1 MNQIDIAN
9 IRRASDY
16 IRYLSLESIEKA
28 KSGHPGLPLGCAD
41 LGVVLYRY
49 ILTHMP
55 EDPQWI
61 NRDRFVLS
69 AGHGSM
75 LLYSLLHLA
84 GYDISLDDI
93 DQFRQIG
100 SRTPG
105 HPEFEKELGIETTTG
120 PLGQGFANTV
130 GMAIEGKILA
140 DRFNER
146 DIDLFDYTIFTLMG
160 DGCMM
165 EGVSYEA
172 ASMAGHLGLDN
183 IVAIYDSNRISIDG
197 STDITFSE
205 DVGKRFE
212 AMGWDVDACDIKDL
226 DSLYNKLDTLKKQ
239 KGKPKL
245 LIVNTI
251 IGAGLDKKKDTSG
264 IHGAPAGTAEISYF
278 IKNSEV
284 LELFE
289 NKYGADVVEDG
300 DKLSQILEARAKD
313 REPMLQSRDAA
324 DFMRQH
330 IEENN
335 KIYTAWKDLLE
346 KYKKNFP
353 SKYEELDKILNF
365 KLPEDLEQT
374 LLTYKEEKQDAT
386 RGIAGRVLNICA
398 EKIPQMIG
406 GCADL
411 AGSTKAGVKG
421 SQYLTKED
429 FSGRNIAFGIREHAM
444 GSVGNGLALNDSI
457 IPFTSTFF
465 TFFDYMKPSVRL
477 AALMKLNHLFIFSH
491 DSIYVGED
499 GPTHQPIEH
508 LNSLRLIPDLVTFRP
523 GNDTETAFAF
533 LYFLDKLN
541 GPAAIITSR
550 QKFHT
555 SVFEHQLN
563 NKEKYGEFSK
573 GAYIFH
579 QTKEDKH
586 PDLILAASGSELGL
600 ALETAKKLEEKR
612 DMNVRV
618 VSIPCME
625 LFSAA
630 GPEYR
635 EKIMDSKQ
643 APVVFI
649 EAASHRAVDIFY
661 DRNILTIDIQ
671 SFGVS
676 APGNT
681 VGDHFGFTSQK
692 VLEKIDEIIL

>member
-16 IRYLSLESIEKA
+16 VRYLALEGIEKA
-28 KSGHPGLPLGCAD
+28 NSGHPGLPLGCAD
-41 LGVVLYRY
+41 LGVILYRY
-49 ILTHMP
+49 ILTHTPQDP
-55 EDPQWI
+55 EWI

-120 PLGQGFANTV
+120 PLGQGFANSV
-130 GMAIEGKILA
+130 GMAVEGKILA
-140 DRFNER
+140 DRFNEEGF
-146 DIDLFDYTIFTLMG
+146 DLFDYTIFTLMG

-165 EGVSYEA
+165 EGISYEA
-172 ASMAGHLGLDN
+172 ASLAGHLGLDN

-212 AMGWDVDACDIKDL
+212 AMGWDVDTCDINDL
-226 DSLYNKLDTLKKQ
+226 DSLANKLDTLKKQ

-264 IHGAPAGTAEISYF
+264 IHGAPAGPAEISYF
-278 IKNSEV
+278 IRNSEV
-284 LELFE
+284 RELFE
-289 NKYGADVVEDG
+289 KKYGADVVEDG
-300 DKLSQILEARAKD
+300 EKLSQIVEARAKE
-313 REPMLQSRDAA
+313 RQPMLTFPDAA
-324 DFMRQH
+324 DFVKQH
-330 IEENN
+330 LKEN
-335 KIYTAWKDLLE
+335 KHAYTAWKDLL
-346 KYKKNFP
+346 KTYQNSFS
-353 SKYEELDKILNF
+353 SKYEELDNIVNF
-365 KLPEDLEQT
+365 RLPADLEKA
-374 LLTYKEEKQDAT
+374 LLTYKEEKPDAT
-386 RGIAGRVLNICA
+386 RGIAGRVLNLCA
-398 EKIPQMIG
+398 DKIPQMIG

-421 SQYLTKED
+421 SQYLTKND

-444 GSVGNGLALNDSI
+444 GSIGNGLGLNGSI

-508 LNSLRLIPDLVTFRP
+508 LNSMRLIPDLLTFRP

-533 LYFLDKLN
+533 LYFLEKMN

-550 QKFHT
+550 QKFHPA
-555 SVFEHQLN
+555 VFEHNGN
-563 NKEKYGEFSK
+563 NEANFKKFRN

-579 QTKEDKH
+579 QTAKSKQ
-586 PDLILAASGSELGL
+586 PDIILAASGSELGL
-600 ALETAKKLEEKR
+600 ALETAKKLEETR
-612 DMNVRV
+612 NMNVRV

-625 LFSAA
+625 LFAA
-630 GPEYR
+630 ASLDYR

-661 DRNILTIDIQ
+661 DRNVMIIDIQ
-671 SFGVS
+671 TFGVS
-676 APGNT
+676 APGNL
-681 VGDHFGFTSQK
+681 VGDHFGFTTQK
-692 VLEKIDEIIL
+692 VLEKIEEIIL

>member
-1 MNQIDIAN
+1 MNQSDIED
-9 IRRASDY
+9 IKRASDY

-28 KSGHPGLPLGCAD
+28 NSGHPGLPLGCAD

-55 EDPQWI
+55 KDPQWI

-69 AGHGSM
+69 AGHGSI

-84 GYDISLDDI
+84 GYDIALDDI
-93 DQFRQIG
+93 DRFRQMG

-105 HPEFEKELGIETTTG
+105 HPEFEKKLGIETTTG

-140 DRFNER
+140 GRFNE
-146 DIDLFDYTIFTLMG
+146 DDCDLFNYTIFTLMG

-165 EGVSYEA
+165 EGISYEA
-172 ASMAGHLGLDN
+172 ASLAGHLGLDN

-197 STDITFSE
+197 GTDITFSE
-205 DVGKRFE
+205 DVDKRFA
-212 AMGWDVDACDIKDL
+212 AMGWDVDTCNVKDL
-226 DSLYNKLDTLKKQ
+226 DSLYKKLETLKRQ

-245 LIVNTI
+245 LIVTTI
-251 IGAGLDKKKDTSG
+251 IGEGLNKKKGTSDA
-264 IHGAPAGTAEISYF
+264 HGAPVGKAEISYF

-284 LELFE
+284 RELFE
-289 NKYGADVVEDG
+289 KEYGADAVEDG
-300 DKLSQILEARAKD
+300 DRLEQIVEERVNN
-313 REPMLQSRDAA
+313 REPILASPEAVA
-324 DFMRQH
+324 FMRQH
-330 IEENN
+330 IEKN
-335 KIYTAWKDLLE
+335 KKTYTAWNERLDN
-346 KYKKNFP
+346 YKTNYS
-353 SKYEELDKILNF
+353 SKYEALDAILNF
-365 KLPEDLEQT
+365 NLPEDLKD
-374 LLTYKEEKQDAT
+374 LLIGYKEEKQDAT
-386 RGIAGRVLNICA
+386 RGIAGRVLNLCA
-398 EKIPQMIG
+398 EKIPQIIG

-421 SQYLTKED
+421 SHYLKKDD

-444 GSVGNGLALNDSI
+444 GSIGNGLGLNGSI

-508 LNSLRLIPDLVTFRP
+508 LNSLRLIPDLLTFRP

-533 LYFLDKLN
+533 LYFLEKMN
-541 GPAAIITSR
+541 GPAAIVTSR
-550 QKFHT
+550 QKFAAG
-555 SVFEHQLN
+555 VFEHAWN
-563 NKEKYGEFSK
+563 TKSKYKEFSN
-573 GAYIFH
+573 GAYIFY
-579 QTKEDKH
+579 QTKKTKN
-586 PDLILAASGSELGL
+586 PDIILAASGSELGL
-600 ALETAKKLEEKR
+600 AVETAVKLEETKK
-612 DMNVRV
+612 MNVRV

-630 GPEYR
+630 GPDYR
-635 EKIMDSKQ
+635 DKIMDSKQ

-661 DRNILTIDIQ
+661 DRNIMVIDIQ

-676 APGNT
+676 APGNV
-681 VGDHFGFTSQK
+681 VGDHFGFTTQK
-692 VLEKIDEIIL
+692 VLEKIESIIL